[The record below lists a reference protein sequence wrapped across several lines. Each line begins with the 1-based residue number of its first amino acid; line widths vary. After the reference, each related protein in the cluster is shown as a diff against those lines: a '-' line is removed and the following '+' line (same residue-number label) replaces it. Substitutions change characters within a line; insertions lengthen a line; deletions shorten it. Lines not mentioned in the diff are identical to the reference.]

1 MASPIAWSRR
11 LPQYRQHRRRT
22 ARTPAHAASLP
33 SIPAN
38 RVGPCRRS
46 PWRLSSSRA
55 RPAAIVP
62 DSADAADGADGI
74 FERPAYP
81 DNPVSG
87 SAAAPG
93 KFSLARK
100 RISRCAR
107 EYLLRAQ
114 RIARIG
120 KACDDVVV
128 GNSRVIPED
137 IGLAP
142 PIGHQSDYEFDR

>member
-1 MASPIAWSRR
+1 MASPIDWSRR
-11 LPQYRQHRRRT
+11 LRQYHQHRRRT

-62 DSADAADGADGI
+62 DGADAADGADGI
-74 FERPAYP
+74 FERPPYP

-87 SAAAPG
+87 SALTTERNVDAQCPQE
-93 KFSLARK
+93 R
-100 RISRCAR
+100 
-107 EYLLRAQ
+107 LRPAQ
-114 RIARIG
+114 GQR
-120 KACDDVVV
+120 
-128 GNSRVIPED
+128 
-137 IGLAP
+137 
-142 PIGHQSDYEFDR
+142 